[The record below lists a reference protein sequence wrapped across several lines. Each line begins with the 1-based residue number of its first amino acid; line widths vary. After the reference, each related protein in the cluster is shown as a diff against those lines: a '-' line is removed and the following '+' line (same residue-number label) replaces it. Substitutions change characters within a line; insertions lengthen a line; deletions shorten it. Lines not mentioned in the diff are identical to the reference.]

1 MQMKYLSFQKIC
13 KKTADL
19 NMKEDSMANLD
30 DITGWREEITAFKE
44 TEEGK
49 DFFREREERED
60 GRSYPRPRPKVP
72 LSAIL
77 RLMELYR
84 SHEEPNA
91 AMEAYVSYQ
100 SYIDELC
107 DYHTEISKKATE
119 YIDIEE
125 LSLPGRPRP
134 KYPDDAMETIKLFG
148 QWYAMNQGLTYARYL
163 YRSIQ
168 YSCYELAITE
178 DKEESMREAIEW
190 FVVRKQSEVL
200 DDRESGHE

>member
-1 MQMKYLSFQKIC
+1 
-13 KKTADL
+13 
-19 NMKEDSMANLD
+19 MANLD

-49 DFFREREERED
+49 DFFREQEVRED

-84 SHEEPNA
+84 SHEEINA
-91 AMEAYVSYQ
+91 AMEVHIKHQ

-107 DYHTEISKKATE
+107 DYHTEISKTATE
-119 YIDIEE
+119 YIELEE

-148 QWYAMNQGLTYARYL
+148 QWYAMKLGLTYRYYL
-163 YRSIQ
+163 YDSIRSR
-168 YSCYELAITE
+168 CYQLAIAE
-178 DKEESMREAIEW
+178 DKEESMRETIES
-190 FVVRKQSEVL
+190 FVVRRQRFVL
-200 DDRESGHE
+200 DDRESDHE